1 MLYSLVSLCHSN
13 TCLNDL
19 LLEQCLEIVCFT
31 FNGPPT
37 KHLVFPLSQYL
48 RISCFALGALQK
60 KRFHFSLGAMT
71 RHFKLHPWRS
81 AKKVFYSSLGARH
94 QDPERILFLS
104 WRKASSL
111 RQHLFFSWRD
121 ASRHQNHFNY
131 SIDSTLELHTSFL
144 ALSIKHFIFL
154 LV

>member
-1 MLYSLVSLCHSN
+1 MLYLQRSTN
-13 TCLNDL
+13 
-19 LLEQCLEIVCFT
+19 
-31 FNGPPT
+31 
-37 KHLVFPLSQYL
+37 KA
-48 RISCFALGALQK
+48 SCFPFVPIPQDFMLRPWRTAKTKDL
-60 KRFHFSLGAMT
+60 FFSLGAMT

-111 RQHLFFSWRD
+111 QQHLFFSWRD